1 MSADGKWVVKNV
13 DENAVLDDNMV
24 NGAIERRECLSHN
37 VLYEGD
43 TVHVSFVVI
52 KADNNWIY
60 SDEGVDL
67 LIKGPSGEQV
77 HEFHD
82 RISEKYEF
90 LSQRKGI
97 YRFCFTNKSP
107 YHETIDFDVHVGHFM
122 YHNQHA
128 KDEHFNPM
136 LEQISKLEVALY
148 NIQFEQHWLEAQVDR
163 QALVNEVMGR
173 KAFYKAIFESLALLG
188 ASFLQVYLLQRLF
201 ERKLG
206 TSRV

>member
-1 MSADGKWVVKNV
+1 MGNGWSRMLMKMLFWMTIW
-13 DENAVLDDNMV
+13 LMV
-24 NGAIERRECLSHN
+24 QLRGGQAIRFVIDIQECLSHN

-43 TVHVSFVVI
+43 IVHVSFVVI

-60 SDEGVDL
+60 GDEGVDL
-67 LIKGPSGEQV
+67 L
-77 HEFHD
+77 
-82 RISEKYEF
+82 
-90 LSQRKGI
+90 
-97 YRFCFTNKSP
+97 FCFTNKSP
-107 YHETIDFDVHVGHFM
+107 YHETIDFDVHVGHFK

-128 KDEHFNPM
+128 KD
-136 LEQISKLEVALY
+136 
-148 NIQFEQHWLEAQVDR
+148 
-163 QALVNEVMGR
+163 VNEAMGR